1 MALRAIYSMRTFIII
16 WFGQVVSL
24 LGSGLT
30 NFALGVWVY
39 QRTDSVT
46 QFALISLFISLPL
59 ILISPVAGAVVDR
72 WNRRWIMIL
81 GDSGAGL
88 STLVV
93 ALLFATGRLEIWHIY
108 LTTAFS
114 STFSAFQRPAYTSA
128 ITQLVPKQHLG
139 RAGGMTQLGEAL
151 AQLVAPVLAGFLL
164 VTIQLQGII
173 LIDFVTFLFALVT
186 LLSIRF
192 PELKATEN
200 KQKDL
205 LQEALAGWTYLS
217 ARPGLIGLLI
227 MFTNSNFLVGVVS
240 VLVTPLVLSIAS
252 AAVLGTVMSIG
263 GLGMVAGS
271 VVVSTWGGPKRQMNS
286 IYSFELLT
294 GLSILA
300 TGLRPS
306 IPLYGLAAFL
316 FFFGLPIVRVASQVI
331 FQKKVAPNTQG
342 RVFALTGALVTATQ
356 PLAYLIAGPLADRV
370 FEPLMAANGPLAGSL
385 GQIIG
390 VGPGRGISLMFIV
403 IGFLY
408 LVATLIAYQ
417 YRRLRFVED
426 ELPDAIAQ

>member
-1 MALRAIYSMRTFIII
+1 MALRAVFSMRTFIII

-39 QRTDSVT
+39 QRTGSVT

-205 LQEALAGWTYLS
+205 LQEAIAGWTYLS

-370 FEPLMAANGPLAGSL
+370 FEPLMAANGLLAGSL